1 MKKTISLLLAS
12 GFTLMGWS
20 QQSFS
25 LKEARQHALAHNYQA
40 KNAAYDVAIAER
52 KIKETIAIG
61 LPQISGK
68 ASYNNY
74 IKQPVQLI
82 PAEFFGGAPGEFSE
96 IVFGTKQNATGE
108 LSASQLLFDGSYI
121 VGLQATKAFLELSK
135 NQQRLSNLEVQEAV
149 TNAYHMVL
157 VAEKNVSIL
166 ESSLEKIK
174 RIWRE
179 TQAMFEN
186 GFVEESDVDQMAINY
201 KNIENSY
208 NNAKVQAEVARK
220 MLNFQLGLGLES
232 EIILT
237 DKIDDLAQIQS
248 DQGFFKATFD
258 VGQNAN
264 YQLANTNL
272 QLQTLQMKNKK
283 ATFLPQ
289 LAAFATHQENSFSN
303 DFNFLSSDAKWFP
316 TTLVGVNLKVPIFSS
331 GMRRQ
336 QVQQAKIEVLKAEQ
350 NLLQATQGAAL
361 EMLNARAEYNNAL
374 AVYQNE
380 TQSIKLAE
388 RIKDKTTIKYQE
400 GISSSFELTQ
410 AENQY
415 LNTQGQYIQATFSL
429 LSAKNKLDK
438 ALNNY

>member
-1 MKKTISLLLAS
+1 MKRTITFLLAS
-12 GFTLMGWS
+12 AITMVGWG

-25 LKEARQHALAHNYQA
+25 LQQARQFALEHNYQA
-40 KNAAYDVAIAER
+40 KNAAYDVETAQR

-61 LPQISGK
+61 LPQIKGK

-74 IKQPVQLI
+74 IKQPVQLV
-82 PAEFFGGAPGEFSE
+82 PAEFFGGAPGEFAE
-96 IVFGTKQNATGE
+96 LVFGTKQNAMGE

-121 VGLQATKAFLELSK
+121 VGLQATKAYLELSK

-157 VAEKNVSIL
+157 VAEDNVQLL
-166 ESSLEKIK
+166 ENSLTKIK
-174 RIWRE
+174 RLWRE
-179 TQAMFEN
+179 SQAMFEN
-186 GFVEESDVDQMAINY
+186 GFIEESDVDQMAINY

-208 NNAKVQAEVARK
+208 NNATVQAAVARK
-220 MLNFQLGLGLES
+220 MLNFQLGLGLETT
-232 EIILT
+232 ITLT
-237 DKIDDLAQIQS
+237 DNIASLGEVQS
-248 DQGFFKATFD
+248 DQGFFEATFD

-272 QLQTLQMKNKK
+272 MLQTLQMKNKK
-283 ATFLPQ
+283 AAYLPQ
-289 LAAFATHQENSFSN
+289 LAAFATYQENSYGN
-303 DFNFLSSDAKWFP
+303 KFNFLSNEAKWFP
-316 TTLVGVNLKVPIFSS
+316 TAIVGLNLNVPIFSS
-331 GMRRQ
+331 GMRHQ
-336 QVQQAKIEVLKAEQ
+336 QVKQANIEVLKAEQ
-350 NLLQATQGAAL
+350 TLLQASQGAEL
-361 EMLNARAEYNNAL
+361 EMMNAKAEYNNAL

-380 TQSIKLAE
+380 TQSLKLAE
-388 RIKDKTTIKYQE
+388 KIKDKTTIKYQE

-415 LNTQGQYIQATFSL
+415 LTTQGQYIQATFNL

>member
-12 GFTLMGWS
+12 SFTIMGWS

-25 LKEARQHALAHNYQA
+25 LQQARKYALEHNYQA
-40 KNAAYDVAIAER
+40 KNAAYDVEVAQR

-61 LPQISGK
+61 LPQLSGK

-74 IKQPVQLI
+74 IKQPVQLV

-96 IVFGTKQNATGE
+96 IIFGTKQNATGE
-108 LSASQLLFDGSYI
+108 LMATQLLFDGSYI
-121 VGLQATKAFLELSK
+121 VGLQATKAYLELAK
-135 NQQRLSNLEVQEAV
+135 NQQRLSDLEVQEAV

-157 VAEKNVSIL
+157 VAEKNVTIL
-166 ESSLEKIK
+166 ESSLEKVK

-201 KNIENSY
+201 KNLENSY

-220 MLNFQLGLGLES
+220 MLNFQLGLNLEAT
-232 EIILT
+232 ITLT
-237 DKIDDLAQIQS
+237 DGIDELAQMQS
-248 DQGFFKATFD
+248 DQGFFQSTFD
-258 VGQNAN
+258 VSQNAN

-272 QLQTLQMKNKK
+272 MLQGLQLKNQK
-283 ATFLPQ
+283 AKYLPQ
-289 LAAFATHQENSFSN
+289 LSMFATHQENSFGN
-303 DFNFLSSDAKWFP
+303 EFNFLSSDATWFP
-316 TTLVGVNLKVPIFSS
+316 TTLIGVNLNVPIFSS

-336 QVQQAKIEVLKAEQ
+336 QVKQANIEVLKAEQ
-350 NLLQATQGAAL
+350 TLLQATQGAEL

-380 TQSIKLAE
+380 TQSLKLAE
-388 RIKDKTTIKYQE
+388 KIKDKTTIKYQE

-415 LNTQGQYIQATFSL
+415 LTTQGQYIQATFSL
-429 LSAKNKLDK
+429 LSSKNKLDK

>member
-12 GFTLMGWS
+12 SFTIMGWS

-25 LKEARQHALAHNYQA
+25 LQQARQYALEHNYQA
-40 KNAAYDVAIAER
+40 KNAAYDVEVAQR

-61 LPQISGK
+61 LPQLSGK

-74 IKQPVQLI
+74 IKQPVQLV

-96 IVFGTKQNATGE
+96 IIFGTKQNATGE
-108 LSASQLLFDGSYI
+108 LMATQLLFDGSYI
-121 VGLQATKAFLELSK
+121 VGLQATKAYLKLAK
-135 NQQRLSNLEVQEAV
+135 NQQRLSDLEVQEAV

-157 VAEKNVSIL
+157 VAEKNVTIL
-166 ESSLEKIK
+166 ESSLEKVK

-201 KNIENSY
+201 KNLENSY

-220 MLNFQLGLGLES
+220 MLNFQLGLNLEAT
-232 EIILT
+232 IILT
-237 DKIDDLAQIQS
+237 DGIDELAQMQS
-248 DQGFFKATFD
+248 DQGFFQSTFD
-258 VGQNAN
+258 VSQNAN

-272 QLQTLQMKNKK
+272 MLQGLQLKNQK
-283 ATFLPQ
+283 AKYLPQ
-289 LAAFATHQENSFSN
+289 LSMFATHQENSFGN
-303 DFNFLSSDAKWFP
+303 EFNFLSSDATWFP
-316 TTLVGVNLKVPIFSS
+316 TTLIGVNLNVPIFSS

-336 QVQQAKIEVLKAEQ
+336 QVKQANIEVLKAEQ
-350 NLLQATQGAAL
+350 TLLQATQGAEL

-380 TQSIKLAE
+380 TQSLKLAE
-388 RIKDKTTIKYQE
+388 KIKDKTTIKYQE

-415 LNTQGQYIQATFSL
+415 LTTQGQYIQATFSL
-429 LSAKNKLDK
+429 LSSKNKLDK

>member
-1 MKKTISLLLAS
+1 MKKTTTLLLALGVS
-12 GFTLMGWS
+12 AVGWA

-25 LKEARQHALAHNYQA
+25 LQQARQYALEHNYQA
-40 KNAAYDVAIAER
+40 KNASYDVEAAKR

-61 LPQISGK
+61 LPQINGK

-74 IKQPVQLI
+74 IKQPVQLV

-96 IVFGTKQNATGE
+96 IVFGTKQNASGE
-108 LSASQLLFDGSYI
+108 LTVTQLLFDGSYI
-121 VGLQATKAFLELSK
+121 VGLQATKAYLELAK
-135 NQQRLSNLEVQEAV
+135 NQQRLSELEVQEAV

-157 VAEKNVSIL
+157 VAEKNVAIL

-174 RIWRE
+174 RLWRE

-186 GFVEESDVDQMAINY
+186 GFVEESDVDQMAINF
-201 KNIENSY
+201 KNLENSY

-220 MLNFQLGLGLES
+220 MLNFQLGLSLEAN
-232 EIILT
+232 ITLT
-237 DKIDDLAQIQS
+237 DNIEDLAKMQS
-248 DQGFFKATFD
+248 DQGFFQATFD
-258 VGQNAN
+258 VSQNAN

-272 QLQTLQMKNKK
+272 MLQGLQLKNQK
-283 ATFLPQ
+283 AKYLPQ
-289 LAAFATHQENSFSN
+289 LSLFATHQENSFGN
-303 DFNFLSSDAKWFP
+303 EFNFLSNDAQWFP
-316 TTLVGVNLKVPIFSS
+316 TTLIGVNLNVPIFSS

-336 QVQQAKIEVLKAEQ
+336 QVKQANIEVLKAEQ
-350 NLLQATQGAAL
+350 TLMQATQGAEL

-374 AVYQNE
+374 AVYENE
-380 TQSIKLAE
+380 SQSLRLAE
-388 RIKDKTTIKYQE
+388 KIKDKTTIKYQE

-415 LNTQGQYIQATFSL
+415 LTTQGQYIQATFSL
-429 LSAKNKLDK
+429 LSSKNKLDK

>member
-12 GFTLMGWS
+12 SFTIMGWS

-25 LKEARQHALAHNYQA
+25 LQQARQYALEHNYQA
-40 KNAAYDVAIAER
+40 KNAAYDVEVAQR

-61 LPQISGK
+61 LPQLSGK

-74 IKQPVQLI
+74 IKQPVQLV

-96 IVFGTKQNATGE
+96 IIFGTKQNATGE
-108 LSASQLLFDGSYI
+108 LMATQLLFDGSYI
-121 VGLQATKAFLELSK
+121 VGLQATKAYLKLAK
-135 NQQRLSNLEVQEAV
+135 NQQRLSDLEVQEAV

-157 VAEKNVSIL
+157 VAEKNVTIL
-166 ESSLEKIK
+166 ESSLEKVK

-201 KNIENSY
+201 KNLENSY

-220 MLNFQLGLGLES
+220 MLNFQLGLNLEAT
-232 EIILT
+232 IILT
-237 DKIDDLAQIQS
+237 DGIDELAQMQS
-248 DQGFFKATFD
+248 DQGFFQSTFD
-258 VGQNAN
+258 VSQNAN

-272 QLQTLQMKNKK
+272 MLQGLQLKNQK
-283 ATFLPQ
+283 AKYLPQ
-289 LAAFATHQENSFSN
+289 LSIFATHQENSFGN
-303 DFNFLSSDAKWFP
+303 EFNFLSSDATWFP
-316 TTLVGVNLKVPIFSS
+316 TTLIGVNLNVPIFSS

-336 QVQQAKIEVLKAEQ
+336 QVKQANIEVLKAEQ
-350 NLLQATQGAAL
+350 TLLQATQGAEL

-380 TQSIKLAE
+380 TQSLKLAE
-388 RIKDKTTIKYQE
+388 KIKDKTTIKYQE

-410 AENQY
+410 AENQF
-415 LNTQGQYIQATFSL
+415 LTTQGQYIQATFSL
-429 LSAKNKLDK
+429 LSSKNKLDK